1 MGSNPTLSA
10 ISLIA
15 NLALFMD
22 ELPLNE
28 IDESWDTLLEAAHQ
42 VRGAAYCP
50 YSKFE
55 VGAALLCE
63 NGEIVSG
70 ANVENAAFGSTICA
84 ERSALVRANAM
95 GLRDFSRLVVSVRA
109 EPTAPCGSCR
119 QMLHEF
125 AAHSGEN
132 MEILLHGEGCD
143 RVRLTSIAEL
153 LPYGFEL

>member
-1 MGSNPTLSA
+1 
-10 ISLIA
+10 
-15 NLALFMD
+15 MD
-22 ELPLNE
+22 ELPLNK
-28 IDESWDTLLEAAHQ
+28 IDGSWDTLLEAARQ

-55 VGAALLCE
+55 VGSALLCE

-95 GLRDFSRLVVSVRA
+95 GLRVFSRLVVSVRGKPA
-109 EPTAPCGSCR
+109 APCGSCR

-125 AAHSGEN
+125 ASHSGGEIK
-132 MEILLHGEGCD
+132 ILLHGEGYT

-153 LPYGFEL
+153 LPYGFELR

>member
-1 MGSNPTLSA
+1 
-10 ISLIA
+10 
-15 NLALFMD
+15 MD

-28 IDESWDTLLEAAHQ
+28 IDGSWDTLLEAARE

-55 VGAALLCE
+55 VGAALLCH

-95 GLRDFSRLVVSVRA
+95 GFRNFSRLVVSVRA
-109 EPTAPCGSCR
+109 APAAPCGSCR

-125 AAHSGEN
+125 AALSGEH
-132 MEILLHGEGCD
+132 MKILLHGEGFD
-143 RVRLTSIAEL
+143 RVHLTSIDEL
-153 LPYGFEL
+153 LPHGFEL